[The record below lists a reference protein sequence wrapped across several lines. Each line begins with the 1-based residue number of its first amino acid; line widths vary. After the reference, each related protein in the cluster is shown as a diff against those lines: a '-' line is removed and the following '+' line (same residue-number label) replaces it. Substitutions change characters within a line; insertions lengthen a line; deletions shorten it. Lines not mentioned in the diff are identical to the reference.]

1 MDRFQ
6 LPDDAPDPKFHGYTI
21 FALDD
26 MNRYGYIGQLQD
38 IRGAKVIAN
47 TEAKRFGK
55 TLIQPCYQHPTED
68 GCIYEDPV
76 YEVEYVAD
84 EDKTYI
90 WVDETEN

>member
-1 MDRFQ
+1 MDRYQ
-6 LPDDAPDPKFHGYTI
+6 LPDDAPESKFMGYTI
-21 FALDD
+21 FALDET
-26 MNRYGYIGQLQD
+26 NRYGYIGELQD
-38 IRGAKVIAN
+38 IRGAKVVAN

-55 TLIQPCYQHPTED
+55 ILIQPRYTHTSEQ
-68 GCIYEDPV
+68 GYVYEDPI